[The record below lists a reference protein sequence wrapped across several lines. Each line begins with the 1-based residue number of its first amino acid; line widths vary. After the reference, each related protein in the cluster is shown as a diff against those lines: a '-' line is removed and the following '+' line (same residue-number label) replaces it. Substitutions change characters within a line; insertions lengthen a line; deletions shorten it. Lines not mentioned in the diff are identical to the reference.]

1 MLETSKLEFISES
14 QVKSLISFKDAV
26 DVTKKAFVDYFLG
39 KNKMPK
45 KVYLDLPEYDG
56 DFRAMPAYNAHYN
69 IAGVKWVNS
78 HSLNSKF
85 NLPSVRAMM
94 IVNDPQTATPLA
106 IIEASEITNLR
117 TGASGALAVDYL
129 TKKEALDI
137 ACVGAGRQ
145 AYYQLMCINEIRKIR
160 SIVIIDLNMKTALA
174 LAKELNSKL
183 ENNVTINV
191 KEKIKHNLN
200 KANVIIC
207 TTPSRKPLIFDED
220 ISNGVLINAIG
231 ADAPGK
237 QELDHS
243 LIKNSLI
250 VVDDYAQAMH
260 SGEIN
265 TAISAGILN
274 HKSIYSCMGELIYNN
289 TFNKFNTTKVFDSTG
304 LSIQDLALAGFVL
317 KKNL

>member
-1 MLETSKLEFISES
+1 
-14 QVKSLISFKDAV
+14 
-26 DVTKKAFVDYFLG
+26 
-39 KNKMPK
+39 
-45 KVYLDLPEYDG
+45 
-56 DFRAMPAYNAHYN
+56 
-69 IAGVKWVNS
+69 
-78 HSLNSKF
+78 
-85 NLPSVRAMM
+85 
-94 IVNDPQTATPLA
+94 
-106 IIEASEITNLR
+106 LR

-200 KANVIIC
+200 KSNVIIC
-207 TTPSRKPLIFDED
+207 TTPSKQPLIFDED
-220 ISNGVLINAIG
+220 ISKGVLINAIG

-265 TAISAGILN
+265 TAFSAGILN
-274 HKSIYSCMGELIYNN
+274 QKSIYSCMGELIYNN
-289 TFNKFNTTKVFDSTG
+289 NFNKFNTTKVFDSTG
-304 LSIQDLALAGFVL
+304 LSIQDLALAG
-317 KKNL
+317 